1 MRSTSI
7 LSTERL
13 RSKWFFVP
21 LRMFLVTATIITWLC
36 TMETRT
42 WAAINVGEQDTQPPE
57 PIILPIP
64 RSGDEKNP
72 YFVNMT
78 STRETKGSPARS
90 DTVTTAQSY
99 DKHHRGYY
107 LVTTNYP
114 WSVVLSD
121 TSDNNRTSDSSS
133 LLTSL
138 LQKTSRQAAS
148 HHCDI
153 VATNGGPFD
162 KGGRWNSG
170 PTVSEG
176 RLIRTKPCPEKSQ
189 FFGFG
194 IAFEETPGNSRKSKK
209 SAKHRHWIM
218 GQYGQLVRSSSSLS
232 IWDFVTGFGWLVYN
246 GRPRVTSPNSNN
258 DDDDVNQL
266 DPTGATRAPRTAV
279 GLDKDSNLMLLV
291 VDGCQNW

>member
-1 MRSTSI
+1 MRSTSL
-7 LSTERL
+7 LSTASL
-13 RSKWFFVP
+13 RFKDFFVT
-21 LRMFLVTATIITWLC
+21 LRIFLVTATIIAWLC

-42 WAAINVGEQDTQPPE
+42 WVAIEVGQKDTQPPE
-57 PIILPIP
+57 AIILPIP

-78 STRETKGSPARS
+78 STRERKDSPTRS
-90 DTVTTAQSY
+90 DTVTKAQSY

-121 TSDNNRTSDSSS
+121 TSDNNRTRDSS

-138 LQKTSRQAAS
+138 LQKTSSQAAS
-148 HHCDI
+148 HRCDI

-176 RLIRTKPCPEKSQ
+176 RLIRTKPSPEKSE

-194 IAFEETPGNSRKSKK
+194 IAFEETPGNSSNSKT
-209 SAKHRHWIM
+209 STKHRHWIM

-246 GRPRVTSPNSNN
+246 GKTRVTSRNSNN
-258 DDDDVNQL
+258 NDVNQL
-266 DPTGATRAPRTAV
+266 DPTGAIRAPRTAV